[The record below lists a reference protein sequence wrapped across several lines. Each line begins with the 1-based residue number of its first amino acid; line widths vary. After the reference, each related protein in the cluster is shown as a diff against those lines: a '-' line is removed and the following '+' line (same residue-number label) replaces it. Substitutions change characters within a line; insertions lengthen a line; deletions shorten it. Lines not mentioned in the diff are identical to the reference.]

1 MKTITKL
8 PPLLAAM
15 LIAMIMA
22 TPAVADTGE
31 VLLAAETETDA
42 PADGGTSDPA
52 EDDGGRPSLAE
63 TPQDRFGLLLL
74 GALGAAGVAGWIGMR
89 RQLSGERPSAS
100 GEFRWR

>member
-1 MKTITKL
+1 MKTIRNL
-8 PPLLAAM
+8 PPLLAAV
-15 LIAMIMA
+15 LAVTIMA
-22 TPAVADTGE
+22 VPAVADTGDAHDA
-31 VLLAAETETDA
+31 LLVAAETEAQT
-42 PADGGTSDPA
+42 PASDDG

-89 RQLSGERPSAS
+89 RQLSGERPTAS